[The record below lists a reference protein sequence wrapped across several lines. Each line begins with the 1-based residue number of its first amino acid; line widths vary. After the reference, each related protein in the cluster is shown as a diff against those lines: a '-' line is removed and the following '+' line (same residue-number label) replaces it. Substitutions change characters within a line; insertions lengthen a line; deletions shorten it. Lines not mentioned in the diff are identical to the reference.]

1 MSDERPQLTKSQAIN
16 NQWTIAYH
24 RLVYAK
30 EHNKPCRCVDC
41 REHLAAMKEEIPPR

>member
-24 RLVYAK
+24 RLTYTK
-30 EHNKPCRCVDC
+30 EHNRPF
-41 REHLAAMKEEIPPR
+41 AARIAGSIWPQ